1 MTDPKKPDPRPDR
14 QQPGCD
20 VMPLDAARVV
30 RSFDS
35 ATPKNTG
42 TPRSGLPDMAEIAR
56 EPSFAERRRRLA
68 EAMVFFSGIEP
79 DETLLDHQ
87 MIVTGLAA
95 GHGGDEG
102 GRPLGQPMDD
112 PAVVVGL
119 VLHYARHNAR
129 RGLPIPQSVLRQ
141 LDRHVAKGSAAA
153 RLVRDWLRS
162 RSIPCGRRRLWVHDG
177 GKA

>member
-1 MTDPKKPDPRPDR
+1 MTDRKKPGPRSGR
-14 QQPGCD
+14 QLPGCD
-20 VMPLDAARVV
+20 VIQLDMARLA
-30 RSFDS
+30 RSLDGAVS
-35 ATPKNTG
+35 RNTG
-42 TPRSGLPDMAEIAR
+42 TSHSGLPDLAGIAR
-56 EPSFAERRRRLA
+56 EPCFAERRRKLA
-68 EAMVFFSGIEP
+68 EAMMFFSGTEP
-79 DETLLDHQ
+79 DDVLLDHQ

-102 GRPLGQPMDD
+102 GRPLGQSMDD

-129 RGLPIPQSVLRQ
+129 RGLPIPSSVLRQ
-141 LDRHVAKGSAAA
+141 LDHHVAKGSAAA

-162 RSIPCGRRRLWVHDG
+162 RSVPCDRRRLWVHDG

>member
-1 MTDPKKPDPRPDR
+1 MTDRKKPGSRPDR

-20 VMPLDAARVV
+20 VIPLGAVRVAHP
-30 RSFDS
+30 FDGT
-35 ATPKNTG
+35 APKNTS
-42 TPRSGLPDMAEIAR
+42 TPRSGLPDLAEIAR
-56 EPSFAERRRRLA
+56 EPFFAERRRKLA
-68 EAMVFFSGIEP
+68 EALTFFSGVEP

-119 VLHYARHNAR
+119 VLHYARRNAR

-162 RSIPCGRRRLWVHDG
+162 RSVPCGRRRLWVHDG

>member
-1 MTDPKKPDPRPDR
+1 MTDREKPYPRPDC
-14 QQPGCD
+14 QQPGYD
-20 VMPLDAARVV
+20 VIPLDAARLA
-30 RSFDS
+30 RSVDGAVS
-35 ATPKNTG
+35 RNTS
-42 TPRSGLPDMAEIAR
+42 TSPSGLPDLAGIAR
-56 EPSFAERRRRLA
+56 KPSFAERRRKLA
-68 EAMVFFSGIEP
+68 EAMAFFSGAEP

-95 GHGGDEG
+95 GHGSDEG

-141 LDRHVAKGSAAA
+141 LDRHVAMGSAAA

-162 RSIPCGRRRLWVHDG
+162 RSVPCGRRRLWVHDG